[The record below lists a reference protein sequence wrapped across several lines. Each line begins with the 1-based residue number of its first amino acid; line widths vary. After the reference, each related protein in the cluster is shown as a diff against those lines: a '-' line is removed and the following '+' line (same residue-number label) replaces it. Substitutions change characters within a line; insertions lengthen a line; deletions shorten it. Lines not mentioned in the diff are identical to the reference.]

1 MNYDLN
7 TEEGMKNSVAWTMR
21 TLDSIKDGGAW
32 GIPRSG
38 TVVRVSH
45 KDKTAYI
52 SDGNEPDVVR
62 VLEAA
67 GWTVKIE
74 ERQDELGQ

>member
-7 TEEGMKNSVAWTMR
+7 TEEGMLNSIAWTMH
-21 TLDSIKDGGAW
+21 TLNSIKDGGAW
-32 GIPRSG
+32 AIPRSG

-45 KDKTAYI
+45 KDKIAYV
-52 SDGNEPDVVR
+52 SNDTEPDVVC

-67 GWTVKIE
+67 GWTVKKE
-74 ERQDELGQ
+74 GET

>member
-7 TEEGMKNSVAWTMR
+7 TDEGMTNAIAWTMH

-32 GIPRSG
+32 AIPRSG
-38 TVVRVSH
+38 TIVRVSH
-45 KDKTAYI
+45 KDRVAYI
-52 SDGNEPDVVR
+52 SNGNEPSVMR

-67 GWTVKIE
+67 GWTVKRE
-74 ERQDELGQ
+74 EKQDGLGR